1 MLAHPKFQ
9 HIYIDHSVGLCR
21 VLSRSEAESLKKTI
35 EFSLGKISRIQF
47 KTKNPKSF
55 ESDWPLTGSLLLK
68 DAMFYLDICILTWR
82 RQNGSCWLSRN
93 QRIRERCQMSEAF
106 VCFRQLSQKMLLPEN
121 ELMSPEK
128 CCGEGE
134 DYCHFEMVPF
144 LGTFFHL
151 HGVIAF
157 FFVSLDYTWYG
168 YSLFCKYKSWWISH
182 YYITESSWQL
192 DLSGAFV
199 ESWWL
204 QGVILGGYVEVIL
217 EFSDPYLADRR
228 TLGANLRKLGFRQ
241 YHYVYIHIYLHIN
254 MTPNQTTQN
263 P

>member
-217 EFSDPYLADRR
+217 EFSDPHLADRR
-228 TLGANLRKLGFRQ
+228 RG
-241 YHYVYIHIYLHIN
+241 
-254 MTPNQTTQN
+254 QTSGSWGSEADGIWWTR
-263 P
+263 